1 MSSGKSVFWAMDDP
15 EYSNARRHVVQTL
28 KFPQNALLPVTPFPN
43 PICSL
48 CLRMPAL
55 LLCLAS
61 LACLD
66 SKAQSSRMDNTKTG
80 NSGKGVQLVQRI
92 DDVLYGVDPIS
103 LAIVDRRHV
112 TGVLVRVDANR
123 PSPAL
128 GYSHFLAD
136 CGIPMRFVVL
146 ATALSPLDLTP
157 QGASA
162 RARVEVA
169 SAALASEK
177 FARVGM
183 LDGSRS
189 VAEFACS
196 TTQRPARA
204 AQIAHELYE
213 RGGPLDM
220 RSALCDLQPDGAFVT
235 REDVEVRFSDSE
247 KVVAVNNQWLS
258 SGTVTDTEISFGR
271 GGARW
276 RVDRNTAE
284 ASLVN
289 SAGKTLF
296 AGSCVAAQPR

>member
-1 MSSGKSVFWAMDDP
+1 M
-15 EYSNARRHVVQTL
+15 NQ
-28 KFPQNALLPVTPFPN
+28 LPHLTRQLASPW
-43 PICSL
+43 
-48 CLRMPAL
+48 PAL
-55 LLCLAS
+55 LFCLAS
-61 LACLD
+61 LACCQV
-66 SKAQSSRMDNTKTG
+66 SGQTASAGRAINSGTSG

-103 LAIVDRRHV
+103 LAIVDQRHV
-112 TGVLVRVDANR
+112 SGVLVRVDASH

-136 CGIPMRFVVL
+136 CSRPIRL
-146 ATALSPLDLTP
+146 AILASAPSPLELTP

-169 SAALASEK
+169 GAALASEK
-177 FARVGM
+177 LARVNM

-189 VAEFACS
+189 VAEFACQ

-204 AQIAHELYE
+204 AQIAKALFEQ
-213 RGGPLDM
+213 GGPSDM
-220 RSALCDLQPDGAFVT
+220 RSALCDLLPDGAFVT

-258 SGTVTDTEISFGR
+258 SGTVTDGEISFGR

-276 RVDRNTAE
+276 HIDRNTAE

-289 SAGKTLF
+289 AAGKIIF
-296 AGSCVAAQPR
+296 AGSCVATTPR